1 MGSSI
6 ITVTA
11 RMLQTASH
19 DLNTEDVTDLGLAIW
34 LLGDLLGVLCSWWA
48 FFQCT
53 GVAMGSSIITVTA
66 RMLQTASHDLNTE
79 DVTDLGLAIW
89 LLGDLLGVLYSW
101 WTFFVCAGVAL
112 GKSVVTVPVCTLD
125 ELPNLT

>member
-1 MGSSI
+1 M
-6 ITVTA
+6 T
-11 RMLQTASH
+11 
-19 DLNTEDVTDLGLAIW
+19 NLGLAIW
-34 LLGDLLGVLCSWWA
+34 LPGDLLGVLCSWWA